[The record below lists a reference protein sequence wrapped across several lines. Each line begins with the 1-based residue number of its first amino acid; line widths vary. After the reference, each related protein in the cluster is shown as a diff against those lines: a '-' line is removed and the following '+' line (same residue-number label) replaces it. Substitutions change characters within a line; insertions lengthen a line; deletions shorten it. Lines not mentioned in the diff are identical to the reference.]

1 MIKNLEIQQCI
12 QLLGKNYIARLG
24 YIYGSTPHVIPITY
38 FHDAEEKCIISY
50 SSEGHKLDAMRRFDS
65 VSLQVDEITDV
76 HHWQSVLVQGRF
88 QELKGSTA
96 KKYLHKFAEG
106 VQRIIEDHDGDAKF
120 ISDFSS
126 RIFGKEAPVV
136 FIIRINAINGKE
148 RTGK

>member
-1 MIKNLEIQQCI
+1 M
-12 QLLGKNYIARLG
+12 GKNYIGHLG
-24 YIYGSTPHVIPITY
+24 YISASVPHVIPITY

-76 HHWQSVLVQGRF
+76 HHWQSVLIHGKF

-106 VQRIIEDHDGDAKF
+106 VQKIIEEQQGDAKF

-126 RIFGKEAPVV
+126 RISGEEAPVV
-136 FIIRINAINGKE
+136 FMIRINGINGKE
-148 RTGK
+148 RSGK